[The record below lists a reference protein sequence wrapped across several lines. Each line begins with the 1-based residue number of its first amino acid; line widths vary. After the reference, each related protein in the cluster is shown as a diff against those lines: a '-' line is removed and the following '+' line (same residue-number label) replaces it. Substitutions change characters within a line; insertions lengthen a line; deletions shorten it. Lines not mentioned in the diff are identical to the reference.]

1 MDNAPPAA
9 VLAERACTV
18 ADHAHVLEEGWKWT
32 GAVAA
37 LRAHL
42 GGDTKLQ
49 AALSILIHK
58 QNRGVNGEL
67 DTVGR
72 TTPLLTACAV
82 GNAEDATMLLEFGAD
97 PTHVGAVWD
106 RFHHRAENDNDAAVG
121 ETAAS
126 ASIIIPKCDIHPLG
140 AAAREGRAEIVKI
153 LLAHKDV
160 DVNQASESGTA
171 LSLACAAN
179 QMDVVKMLLEADGIV
194 SFIV

>member
-1 MDNAPPAA
+1 MATTPPA

-18 ADHAHVLEEGWKWT
+18 ADHAHVLEEGWKWK

-42 GGDTKLQ
+42 GDDSKIQ
-49 AALSILIHK
+49 AALTTIIKK
-58 QNRGVNGEL
+58 QNCGVNGEY
-67 DTVGR
+67 TVGR
-72 TTPLLTACAV
+72 ATPLLTACV
-82 GNAEDATMLLEFGAD
+82 MGNTGDATMLLEFGAN

-106 RFHHRAENDNDAAVG
+106 RFHHDKDAAG
-121 ETAAS
+121 GKTAATTS
-126 ASIIIPKCDIHPLG
+126 VITPKCDIHPLG
-140 AAAREGRAEIVKI
+140 VAAREGRAEIVKI